1 MTFGGA
7 QQVIVRINGVLPDI
21 SEIGDEAKSARAAEV
36 KREGVLTNTSCSI
49 FAKSAADTF
58 HLLVDIGAGVVDSI
72 KNGIKDLG
80 LVDKV
85 VPDALL
91 VTHAHEDH
99 INDLQ
104 SLFSLASGAGHRL
117 KIYCTKECKDQIT
130 KRHSVPEEHSF
141 IVVEHGSRLDIGPF
155 SVVPISAIHD
165 PTGTDH
171 GSVIYVIMS
180 DGIKII
186 AGWDFLSLPEE
197 DFDLLWN
204 PDLLILGTQTY
215 NDHPS
220 TGMISVSEAYGLVRR
235 WNAKECYIVHYSGLK
250 DFDDAIN
257 QWFRGPKRA
266 MTSSELQKSIDDHLQ
281 VTGDNGRFRMIVAR
295 QGMIWRPLAKSEEAA
310 KGTIHIESL
319 QKYIMQL
326 DNTGGKLDLMIEDT
340 THRLSLEFV
349 NPRKTGHGTLWADPV
364 KGLMMKGPQMEMSV
378 IFEPAPSIKVNITRG
393 KKPVFVQN
401 ILVSKKDAERMVEFI
416 DKNFASGS
424 AG

>member
-36 KREGVLTNTSCSI
+36 KREGVLANTSCSI
-49 FAKSAADTF
+49 FAKSTADTF
-58 HLLVDIGAGVVDSI
+58 HLLVDIGAGVVESI

-104 SLFSLASGAGHRL
+104 SLFSLASGAGHKL

-130 KRHSVPEEHSF
+130 KRHSVPGEHSF

-155 SVVPISAIHD
+155 SVVPISVIHD
-165 PTGTDH
+165 PTGADH
-171 GSVIYVIMS
+171 GSVIYVIIS
-180 DGIKII
+180 DGVKII

-266 MTSSELQKSIDDHLQ
+266 MTSNELQKSIDDHLQ

-295 QGMIWRPLAKSEEAA
+295 QGMIWRPLAKSEEVA
-310 KGTIHIESL
+310 KGTIRIESL

-326 DNTGGKLDLMIEDT
+326 DNTGGKLGLIIEDT

-378 IFEPAPSIKVNITRG
+378 IFEPAPAIKVNITRG

-401 ILVSKKDAERMVEFI
+401 ILVSKKDAERMAAFI
-416 DKNFASGS
+416 DKNFTSGS
-424 AG
+424 AE